1 MSHVDIGRFLF
12 DPHRL
17 RHFPQMVEQFG
28 GRYEKEIVMKKIIF
42 VSLLVIVIAAVFVVP
57 VFAQGSEPPA
67 PSPLVL
73 PDALTGL
80 IALGIGFLVTQGMK
94 AISQKFGSDLSGYA
108 AMITAGLVTSVVAF
122 GNSLLSLV
130 PAAYTEPVSIVLT
143 LIVSL
148 FGVFGLHY
156 SYSAL
161 KGRK

>member
-1 MSHVDIGRFLF
+1 MSK
-12 DPHRL
+12 
-17 RHFPQMVEQFG
+17 
-28 GRYEKEIVMKKIIF
+28 KEIPMKKLFF
-42 VSLLVIVIAAVFVVP
+42 VSLLVVVIAAVFVVP
-57 VFAQGSEPPA
+57 VFALQGNEPPA

-94 AISQKFGSDLSGYA
+94 AISQKFGGDLSGYA
-108 AMITAGLVTSVVAF
+108 AMITAGLVTSIVAF

-156 SYSAL
+156 SYSAI
-161 KGRK
+161 KTKK